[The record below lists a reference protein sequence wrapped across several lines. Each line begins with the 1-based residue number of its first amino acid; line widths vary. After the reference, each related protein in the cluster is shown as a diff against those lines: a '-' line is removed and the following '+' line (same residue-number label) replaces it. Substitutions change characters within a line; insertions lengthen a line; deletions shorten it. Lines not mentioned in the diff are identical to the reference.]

1 MVKFIAPP
9 LDCLSPLTEN
19 LITEGL
25 KKELDAEFFVAIT
38 RPPTVYRGYPFQV
51 SVGLAYGGNLPQG
64 GTAKLFRF
72 TNKVPLLYHQTGC
85 AITEAVIETDWKR
98 YGLSQSSGNLPSG
111 PIAILVHFASV
122 WVPFTSEGKQAIA
135 NYPDIVK
142 EIKLAL
148 QDAGRKLAKFV
159 SQRRRFRDS
168 QLRKELFEKYI
179 PELAESLEK
188 LTDKQKQKIIEELE
202 KIIKKGGLVG
212 KAEDGS
218 QEKS

>member
-1 MVKFIAPP
+1 M
-9 LDCLSPLTEN
+9 
-19 LITEGL
+19 
-25 KKELDAEFFVAIT
+25 
-38 RPPTVYRGYPFQV
+38 
-51 SVGLAYGGNLPQG
+51 
-64 GTAKLFRF
+64 
-72 TNKVPLLYHQTGC
+72 
-85 AITEAVIETDWKR
+85 IETDWRR
-98 YGLSQSSGNLPSG
+98 YGLSQSSGNMPVG
-111 PIAILVHFASV
+111 PLAILVHIASV

-135 NYPDIVK
+135 NYPDIMK

-148 QDAGRKLAKFV
+148 QDAGRKLSKFV
-159 SQRRRFRDS
+159 SQRRKTRES

-212 KAEDGS
+212 KTEDGS